1 MGAWWIWTIA
11 GVLAAVLLL
20 GLVGWLAV
28 RRWDG
33 ETRALVGRIG
43 RLPWRGKARLAWRLF
58 RDGRVPLWVRAIIP
72 ALILYLALPIDIIPD
87 FIPVL
92 GHLDDVLVVLL
103 AGGVLLRFTPRQ
115 VIDEHLGALENV
127 GA

>member
-1 MGAWWIWTIA
+1 VGAWWIWTIA

-43 RLPWRGKARLAWRLF
+43 RLPWRGKARFAWRLF
-58 RDGRVPLWVRAIIP
+58 RDGRVPLWLRAIIP